1 MSLGTDTTRCGN
13 KGTGLSPSPLRAPVL
28 LVPAVLACAVFA
40 LTLGVAEAST
50 VLRFSPDDMTDRAA
64 IILHGKVVA
73 KRARH
78 LAKGVIVTDYRLE
91 VFEAYKGFKGKQFA
105 FSAYGGVLGK
115 RGSGISGAASYHMN
129 EEILIFLAPIN
140 KLGCRAAVGLAQ
152 GKYTIRTVEGRKLAF
167 RDLEGL
173 RLMDRQSGKIEEGHD
188 HQQEQGV
195 AFAELVE
202 RVKQRVAANKKKAAQ
217 EDSTG
222 SEGSQGRGK

>member
-1 MSLGTDTTRCGN
+1 MSLGTDTTRCG
-13 KGTGLSPSPLRAPVL
+13 KRGTGLAQV
-28 LVPAVLACAVFA
+28 AA
-40 LTLGVAEAST
+40 LTCAFVALSLGVAEAST

-64 IILHGKVVA
+64 MILHGKVVA

-91 VFEAYKGFKGKQFA
+91 VFDHYKGFKGKQFA

-115 RGSGISGAASYHMN
+115 RGSGISGAASYRVN
-129 EEILIFLAPIN
+129 EEILVFLAPIN

-173 RLMDRQSGKIEEGHD
+173 RLMDRKSGKIEEIH
-188 HQQEQGV
+188 QEQGV
-195 AFAELVE
+195 AFDDLVE
-202 RVKQRVAANKKKAAQ
+202 RIKQRVAANKKKAAQ
-217 EDSTG
+217 EDTG
-222 SEGSQGRGK
+222 SKGSQGRGN